1 MIGNVIIF
9 EFQTKPGR
17 SDVPERHR
25 WALQSADSWLCSDK
39 TTVARTVTQFRLT
52 PGRFAVISNADSTT
66 ASFLQSDLMTVTECP
81 EQVTFAAA
89 TRCGVFADSARRTA
103 RRAMGTTCLGSYTA
117 QHVQCLRAARR
128 HEGESQ
134 ENELRGNNK
143 HARPR
148 CYRLDDP
155 GVGVGGAGGHPNV
168 SDAVTVS

>member
-1 MIGNVIIF
+1 MSLFLNF
-9 EFQTKPGR
+9 RKKPGR

-66 ASFLQSDLMTVTECP
+66 ASFLQSDLMTATECP
-81 EQVTFAAA
+81 EQVTFATA
-89 TRCGVFADSARRTA
+89 TPCGVFADSARRTA
-103 RRAMGTTCLGSYTA
+103 RRAMGTTCSGSYTA
-117 QHVQCLRAARR
+117 QHLQCLRAARR

-148 CYRLDDP
+148 CYWLDDP
-155 GVGVGGAGGHPNV
+155 RGGGGDGAGGHPNV